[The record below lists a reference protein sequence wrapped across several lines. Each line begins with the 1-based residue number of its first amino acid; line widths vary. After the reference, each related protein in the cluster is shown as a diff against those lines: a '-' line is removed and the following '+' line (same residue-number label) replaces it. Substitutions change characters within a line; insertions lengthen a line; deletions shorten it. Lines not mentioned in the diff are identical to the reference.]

1 MLDEEFDGARQKNCA
16 GKHSTN
22 WLTSS
27 QSCVTFNHMV
37 KSSAARLDSIFHAL
51 SDATRRSILREV
63 ARQEKTVGEVA
74 RPYRM
79 SLAAVSKHLNVLE
92 SAELIAR
99 ERRGSFQIVRLK
111 AQNLR
116 PAEEWLAWYE
126 KFWNQ
131 RLDALQNY
139 LEGEEDEH
147 NANR

>member
-1 MLDEEFDGARQKNCA
+1 
-16 GKHSTN
+16 
-22 WLTSS
+22 
-27 QSCVTFNHMV
+27 MV
-37 KSSAARLDSIFHAL
+37 KGNSARLDSIFHAL
-51 SDATRRSILREV
+51 SDPTRRSILRDV
-63 ARQEKTVGEVA
+63 AKKDRTVGEVA

-126 KFWNQ
+126 KFWNRQ
-131 RLDALQNY
+131 LDALQNY
-139 LEGEEDEH
+139 LEGEIDEH
-147 NANR
+147 DGNG